1 MTSNIRSYLLTYLT
15 VIKCFLVVEC
25 KMKLLPRY
33 VGILK
38 HHLVNKL
45 EIKQCT
51 SVLFEVLKSLYV
63 NQQAVCTVCIVMV
76 HHFCHCW
83 RCPLSLLLLL

>member
-1 MTSNIRSYLLTYLT
+1 
-15 VIKCFLVVEC
+15 
-25 KMKLLPRY
+25 MKLLPRY

-63 NQQAVCTVCIVMV
+63 NQQAVCTLAVCTLAVCTVYIVIV
-76 HHFCHCW
+76 YHYCYCW
-83 RCPLSLLLLL
+83 CCPMLFFLLL